1 MNTNHK
7 RGRTGLKGMALAVL
21 ASRVRWTGFVALL
34 AMTNCLFQT
43 SFAQIVEGEDE
54 FPSIAAKKTIVRT
67 VSEDKSL
74 IYSDDGVDGRFI
86 LYDHAAAQAYQAK
99 ILPNT
104 IIKDFEVYK
113 ERAYFCGQMDL
124 GWTMIAVVGQFD
136 IADVFY
142 NSAPIYYCTMTFWPT
157 PWIVLM
163 RDATRMT
170 VYDDGSDVHIFAI
183 GSGLHGYPAPYL
195 YDASTMFAA
204 TMDPQGNWDFCIN
217 YSKDRKLNY
226 IDIDC
231 TEHYVGFT
239 AVDSVDS
246 LYIGIS
252 NHPDRCFFYA
262 GAPDVYCIGT
272 HVEKERALITGMEGD
287 RFTVAYQPKASR
299 WIEFVQVPLPIPPS
313 FKVTETDS
321 SLTAPACTTWAL
333 RDLRYSEATDK
344 VLLVGDMHFMP
355 CNRMESWIV
364 DYDWSGVINSRI
376 PNQYEKNLS
385 VDHHLGSSRFISTG
399 NYSGELIFTVDDILV
414 PATEFCFEPWLVA
427 AEWNDRTHIW
437 DYAKTDETKRYN
449 EQSIKDTPEVTPIE
463 VEIICGNRNN
473 E

>member
-1 MNTNHK
+1 MNKNHK

-74 IYSDDGVDGRFI
+74 IYSDDGVTRRFI
-86 LYDHAAAQAYQAK
+86 LYDHAANQAYQA
-99 ILPNT
+99 PVYSGVV
-104 IIKDFEVYK
+104 IKDMEVYK
-113 ERAYFCGQMDL
+113 EQAYFCGQMDL

-142 NSAPIYYCTMTFWPT
+142 NGGKIFYCPMLFFAMPYE
-157 PWIVLM
+157 VAM

-170 VYDDGSDVHIFAI
+170 VYDDGSDVYIFAV
-183 GSGLHGYPAPYL
+183 GSGLHGYPAPYP
-195 YDASTMFAA
+195 YDVSTMFSA
-204 TMDPQGNWDFCIN
+204 TMDPQGDWDFCIN
-217 YSKDRKLNY
+217 YSKDRKLHY

-246 LYIGIS
+246 LYIGVS

-272 HVEKERALITGMEGD
+272 HAEEEKALITGMKGD

-299 WIEFVQVPLPIPPS
+299 WIEFVQVPLPIPAS
-313 FKVTETDS
+313 FKVTDTDS
-321 SLTAPACTTWAL
+321 SLIAPSCTTWTL
-333 RDLRYSEATDK
+333 RDLRYSEMADK
-344 VLLVGDMHFMP
+344 VLLVGDMHFLP
-355 CNRMESWIV
+355 CNRMDSWIV
-364 DYDWSGVINSRI
+364 DYDWVVGVNSRV
-376 PNQYEKNLS
+376 PASYGKPWS
-385 VDHHLGSSRFISTG
+385 VDEHFGSSRFISTG
-399 NYSGELIFTVDDILV
+399 SYYGELMFAVDDILV

-427 AEWNDRTHIW
+427 AEWNDRTHKW
-437 DYAKTDETKRYN
+437 DYAMTDPTGYN
-449 EQSIKDTPEVTPIE
+449 PYPSIKDTPDVTPIDIE
-463 VEIICGNRNN
+463 NICSN